1 MRLIP
6 SLRPFS
12 MRCVSAIRTMLA
24 VALFT
29 GVSAAHAQ
37 MIDIMKIDDARYYL
51 LGSVG
56 FAEFD
61 YAQSDISD
69 ADSITPDDSDVT
81 LRGGLGVRVSDVSFI
96 EIALSDL
103 GSPVQVEN
111 IASVLTSKVDTDLE
125 EVFEFSV
132 VTQFDTGS
140 SFKPIGRLG
149 FFSFDGEKNSDED
162 LLIGLGLQRENIRFE
177 IQRYDFDVA
186 PINTVSFTYMVP
198 FSD

>member
-1 MRLIP
+1 MRPP
-6 SLRPFS
+6 SIHL
-12 MRCVSAIRTMLA
+12 VSIARRLLA

-29 GVSAAHAQ
+29 RVSAGNAQ
-37 MIDIMKIDDARYYL
+37 MIEMMKMDDARYYL

-56 FAEFD
+56 YAEFN
-61 YAQSDISD
+61 YNQSDISD
-69 ADSITPDDSDVT
+69 VDGLSPDDSDVMVC
-81 LRGGLGVRVSDVSFI
+81 GDLGIKISDVSAF

-103 GSPVQVEN
+103 GSPVQIDN
-111 IASVLTSKVDTDLE
+111 IAAVLTSKVDTELD

-149 FFSFDGEKNSDED
+149 FFSFDGDKNSGED
-162 LLIGLGLQRENIRFE
+162 LLIGVGLQRENIRFE
-177 IQRYDFDVA
+177 IQRYDFEVA
-186 PINTVSFTYMVP
+186 PINTVSFSYLIP